1 MRAHS
6 SRIPQGRLRS
16 RSKGPHPVIGPAG
29 GTDNV
34 CEMSAPT
41 PPRVLVVDDVD
52 GSRDLIRE
60 ILESDGI
67 DVVGEADTGEDAVR
81 LAAELRP
88 DVILMD
94 VRMKGMD
101 GIEATRRIKEVL
113 PSVHVIILS
122 VFDDTPLLKEAV
134 RAGASAHVTKGSAGS
149 RLSAQ
154 VLSVCGMTSAN
165 A

>member
-1 MRAHS
+1 M
-6 SRIPQGRLRS
+6 
-16 RSKGPHPVIGPAG
+16 
-29 GTDNV
+29 T
-34 CEMSAPT
+34 SAPT

-67 DVVGEADTGEDAVR
+67 EVVGEAETGESAIR
-81 LAAELRP
+81 LAEELRP
-88 DVILMD
+88 DVVLMD

-101 GIEATRRIKEVL
+101 GIEATRRLKELL

-122 VFDDTPLLKEAV
+122 VFDDTSLLKEAV
-134 RAGASAHVTKGSAGS
+134 NAGASAHVTKGAAGS

-154 VLSVCGMTSAN
+154 VFSVCGMTTAI